1 MLTSQKL
8 ELEMA
13 HDQSCSAPVPLP
25 MSLSEQQRDLSQE
38 EGEGAM
44 RLDGFSMSGN
54 PYFFHLW
61 SISKRAQAHVRQDER
76 LAERS
81 RIAQALHDTVLQTF
95 LSAFLQ
101 LHVAVDQLPANS
113 PAKLQLSKVLE
124 LMERVSEEFRRS
136 VRGLRFSGEESNDL
150 EQSFSSIPQ
159 ELGMQQRTTVR
170 VLVLGSPR
178 LLNPAVREEI
188 YHIGREALMNALR
201 HSHASRVEVELEYAA
216 KRFRLVVR
224 DDGCGIGPEV
234 LRAGREG
241 HWGLAGMRER
251 AQKIGGRLKIWSR
264 VAAGT
269 EIELSVPN
277 SIAFESAN
285 G

>member
-1 MLTSQKL
+1 
-8 ELEMA
+8 
-13 HDQSCSAPVPLP
+13 
-25 MSLSEQQRDLSQE
+25 
-38 EGEGAM
+38 M

-54 PYFFHLW
+54 LYFFHLW

-76 LAERS
+76 LAERT

-159 ELGMQQRTTVR
+159 ELGLQQRTTVR

-234 LRAGREG
+234 CAPDARDIGASRACASAPKKLAEDSKSGAVLRPERRSSSPSPIQSLSSLQTDDLRAR
-241 HWGLAGMRER
+241 
-251 AQKIGGRLKIWSR
+251 S
-264 VAAGT
+264 
-269 EIELSVPN
+269 ELSRCD
-277 SIAFESAN
+277 IF
-285 G
+285 